1 MAEALVSLLIEHF
14 GSMALEP
21 IEEEV
26 RLVKGVDEDVANLK
40 TNLEDIQAV
49 LEDAEQKQLNDASLK
64 RWLDKLKNATHD
76 MDDVLDE
83 WNTAILEFK
92 IKKEEE
98 AENNAS
104 SSNKKVCFPMPSSC
118 FCFTRVKRLTLRRD
132 IALKIK
138 ELNQDLDRIAKD
150 KEKYNLNIKRV
161 VERPERRQTTFLI
174 DETKVQGRDKDKSL
188 LICKLLRESSDDGS
202 RLDITPIV
210 GMGGL
215 GKTTLAQLAYNDETI
230 KTHFDKRIWVC
241 VSDPFEE
248 VKIAKAIIEG
258 LGNSAP
264 SSVELNALVHCIHE
278 SVAGKRF
285 LLILDDLWLEDY
297 SRWETF
303 YVALKNGAIGSKI
316 LVTTR
321 KQEVSIMMGAA
332 THQISLERLSEEHC
346 WLIFSQLAFMEGT
359 TEKRA

>member
-14 GSMALEP
+14 GSMALER
-21 IEEEV
+21 IEGEV

-49 LEDAEQKQLNDASLK
+49 LEGAEQKQLNDASLK
-64 RWLDKLKNATHD
+64 RWLDKLNNAAHN

-104 SSNKKVCFPMPSSC
+104 SSNKK
-118 FCFTRVKRLTLRRD
+118 
-132 IALKIK
+132 
-138 ELNQDLDRIAKD
+138 
-150 KEKYNLNIKRV
+150 
-161 VERPERRQTTFLI
+161 TTFLI
-174 DETKVQGRDKDKSL
+174 DETKVQGRDEDKSL
-188 LICKLLRESSDDGS
+188 LISKLLSESSDDG
-202 RLDITPIV
+202 RRIDIIPIV

-258 LGNSAP
+258 LGSSGP
-264 SSVELNALVHCIHE
+264 SSVELNALVRCIHE
-278 SVAGKRF
+278 SVEGKKF
-285 LLILDDLWLEDY
+285 LLVLDDVLLEDY
-297 SRWETF
+297 SRWETVH
-303 YVALKNGAIGSKI
+303 VALQNGAIGSTI

-332 THQISLERLSEEHC
+332 THQISL
-346 WLIFSQLAFMEGT
+346 
-359 TEKRA
+359 